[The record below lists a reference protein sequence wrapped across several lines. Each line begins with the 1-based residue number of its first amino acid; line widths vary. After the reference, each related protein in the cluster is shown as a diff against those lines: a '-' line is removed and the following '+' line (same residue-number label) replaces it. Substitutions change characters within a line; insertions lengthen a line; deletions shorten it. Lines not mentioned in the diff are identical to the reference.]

1 MPHMMPSQR
10 SESPTRFAL
19 PKSRSGSTKVSFAAA
34 GGATLTDRYR
44 AVESAHIGQIETFA
58 VME

>member
-1 MPHMMPSQR
+1 MMPSQR